1 MVIKNTRFG
10 PVVRIGPA
18 KSPGVSQLQT
28 EEKSIIRTCGL
39 AMLFNES
46 PPQSR
51 QALPRVRRNNKLI
64 RIGPPFV
71 RHRDRFPSPDEFRSA
86 LSEAPP
92 TANGKLAGFSIR
104 GAVPS
109 FHRMNHNAV
118 PDLDSITH
126 EGRQKRRGSPLDGLG
141 VTRNRESK

>member
-10 PVVRIGPA
+10 PDVRIGPA

-39 AMLFNES
+39 AMLFNEN

-51 QALPRVRRNNKLI
+51 QTLPRVRRNNTLI
-64 RIGPPFV
+64 RIGSPFV
-71 RHRDRFPSPDEFRSA
+71 RHRDRFTSPDAFRSA

-92 TANGKLAGFSIR
+92 TATGKLAWISIR
-104 GAVPS
+104 APFPS
-109 FHRMNHNAV
+109 FAR
-118 PDLDSITH
+118 I
-126 EGRQKRRGSPLDGLG
+126 
-141 VTRNRESK
+141 

>member
-39 AMLFNES
+39 AMLFNEN

-51 QALPRVRRNNKLI
+51 HALPRVRRNNELI

-86 LSEAPP
+86 LSESTCYCA
-92 TANGKLAGFSIR
+92 AHAG
-104 GAVPS
+104 
-109 FHRMNHNAV
+109 
-118 PDLDSITH
+118 
-126 EGRQKRRGSPLDGLG
+126 GLG
-141 VTRNRESK
+141 GIAEGSH